1 MRNILKIA
9 ILTAIIASVI
19 FPSPIFAATKAKF
32 YYAGWLPYWKKAGG
46 TMETALNL
54 DKLNEIS
61 PFSYEV
67 NPDGTIVDKLKIN
80 TEQFWQTWFL
90 AARDLKIKIIPTIA
104 WFNDNAIHDV
114 LSEKE
119 FRAAHI
125 NEIMKIAR
133 LPNFGGIEID
143 YENKFAETNKYFS
156 QFLKELSAKL
166 HKEKMVLACTVEPRT
181 PPASRFKEIPKILE
195 YANDY
200 KTLNKYCDQV
210 RIMAYDQG
218 RIDLLLNKSKGNG
231 KLYAPVADPDWVKKV
246 IKETTKTI
254 SAKKIMLGIPTYG
267 YEYEIIQNGNG
278 ITYKRIRSRT
288 YEQAIDLAKTVG
300 ATPTRNSAGEL
311 SFTYIATSS
320 PFNDNLNTTSTPD
333 NSNYTR
339 LVWFSDAKAIEDKIK
354 LAKTYGLRGVV
365 LFKLDGEFDSEM
377 WKKFK

>member
-1 MRNILKIA
+1 MKNILKIA

-46 TMETALNL
+46 TQETALNL

-67 NPDGTIVDKLKIN
+67 NPDGTIADKLKIS

-90 AARDLKIKIIPTIA
+90 AARDLNIKIIPTIA
-104 WFNDNAIHDV
+104 WFNNNAIHDI
-114 LSEKE
+114 LSEKQ
-119 FRAAHI
+119 FREAHI

-133 LPNFGGIEID
+133 LPHFRGIEID
-143 YENKFAETNKYFS
+143 YENKLAETNKYFS

-166 HKEKMVLACTVEPRT
+166 HKEKMILVCTVEPRT
-181 PPASRFKEIPKILE
+181 PPASRFKEIPKDLE

-200 KTLNKYCDQV
+200 KAINKYCDQIRV
-210 RIMAYDQG
+210 MAYDQG
-218 RIDLLLNKSKGNG
+218 KIDLLLNKSKGTG
-231 KLYAPVADPDWVKKV
+231 RLYAPVADPDWVKKV
-246 IKETTKTI
+246 IKETTKTV

-267 YEYEIIQNGNG
+267 YEYEITQNGNG
-278 ITYKRIRSRT
+278 ATYKRIRSRT
-288 YEQAIDLAKTVG
+288 YEQAMELAKSVG

-311 SFTYIATSS
+311 SFTYIATST
-320 PFNDNLNTTSTPD
+320 PFNDNSTSSPD

-354 LAKTYGLRGVV
+354 LAKAYGLRGVV